1 MQAIIDAVT
10 SWVYTPAGSGTAAG
24 GMVTYVG
31 QWVDTIVSSPLLLA
45 FAVIP
50 LVGFGVGLLR
60 RLININ

>member
-1 MQAIIDAVT
+1 MSAIIDAVT
-10 SWVYTPAGSGTAAG
+10 AWVYTPAGNGTAAG

-31 QWVDTIVSSPLLLA
+31 DWVTAITSSPLLLA
-45 FAVIP
+45 FAVVP